1 MNASQFKLT
10 AVVLQLFPGRADLK
24 KVICNSLTIPGS
36 SENDSAR
43 LLKSFVGPKGAH
55 IAGYCKQNI
64 HSVLWTII
72 LITVGV

>member
-43 LLKSFVGPKGAH
+43 LLKSDLSGQKVH
-55 IAGYCKQNI
+55 I
-64 HSVLWTII
+64 
-72 LITVGV
+72 